1 MIDLVKQIET
11 NKLVSYRGL
20 RKIFDE
26 NLKNSSFFWGG
37 GNMSQISN
45 GDNFKK

>member
-37 GNMSQISN
+37 GKYESN
-45 GDNFKK
+45 QQWRQF